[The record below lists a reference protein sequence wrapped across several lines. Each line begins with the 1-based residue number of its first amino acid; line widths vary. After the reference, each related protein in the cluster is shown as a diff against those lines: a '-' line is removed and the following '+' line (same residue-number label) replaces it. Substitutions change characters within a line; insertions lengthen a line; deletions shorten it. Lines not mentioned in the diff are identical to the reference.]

1 MIMNMGN
8 LGEYDFEYDYG
19 PPVLEYTGPTIY
31 DSAPVTTPIS
41 TSSVND
47 GFWYTDEPVSTY
59 EGANTPTPPTQV
71 YISNDTPENMAKA
84 ATAAMVRDPKSNIVL
99 PVGISDQLVN
109 QAINAAAKYGGQ
121 WLAKTLNGKTVLYP
135 QNGGVGTF
143 DLGKNL
149 PLIAG
154 VALLFMISK

>member
-31 DSAPVTTPIS
+31 DTEPTIPPINATPF
-41 TSSVND
+41 T
-47 GFWYTDEPVSTY
+47 YTY
-59 EGANTPTPPTQV
+59 EDGSTATLNADGTATATLAPT
-71 YISNDTPENMAKA
+71 YIVPDTPENMAKA
-84 ATAAMVRDPKSNIVL
+84 ATAAMIRDPKSSIVF
-99 PVGISDQLVN
+99 PEGTSDKLIN